1 MIMRQA
7 DIRSIAVI
15 LSAVLLLS
23 FHSCGSDFNPF
34 SEARTNR
41 YSLFG
46 FECGGYKFTQLYTA
60 TMYGSSTYVVWNTV
74 TRNDSTH
81 IILCAE
87 TEIRER
93 IGPET
98 GVPCVDSLLISIG
111 NRRVC
116 VWLDIPYEQAESGTI
131 IELNNPYNEI
141 RIDDCVWSVD
151 EHGFPEQHFINHM
164 YPITSCKVTI
174 GEKTSKVAQVS
185 IPSAINGTFTASFA
199 VGCAGESETVL
210 IDNGIFMLVEDYY
223 GGRNGNYTYEKW
235 QSSEKRSSSQPSFI
249 R

>member
-1 MIMRQA
+1 
-7 DIRSIAVI
+7 
-15 LSAVLLLS
+15 
-23 FHSCGSDFNPF
+23 
-34 SEARTNR
+34 
-41 YSLFG
+41 
-46 FECGGYKFTQLYTA
+46 
-60 TMYGSSTYVVWNTV
+60 
-74 TRNDSTH
+74 
-81 IILCAE
+81 
-87 TEIRER
+87 
-93 IGPET
+93 
-98 GVPCVDSLLISIG
+98 
-111 NRRVC
+111 